1 MEKAAKETTLVDRT
15 SRGLRM
21 EPLTTVH
28 QLEKHLLKMVAKQW
42 YDHERVSYNFVKK
55 LKDKNN
61 LPMKFKH
68 YYDFD
73 KNGILYWIGTNGKT
87 SVDWVNPG
95 QYGLMLVQSSDGRNL
110 PYGQVEDILSRDS
123 VAINCHT
130 NDDSKAWFS
139 VDLGLWIIP
148 TDYTLRHARGYGRS
162 ALRNWLFQ
170 VKRQLHTLNLVL
182 CFIPISFF
190 TDVQRWHK
198 LDYIIFPH

>member
-1 MEKAAKETTLVDRT
+1 MSRRVRFRLEKAVKETTLVDR
-15 SRGLRM
+15 SGRGLRM

-42 YDHERVSYNFVKK
+42 YDHERITYSFVKK

-61 LPMKFKH
+61 IPMKFKH

-73 KNGILYWIGTNGKT
+73 KNGVLYWIGTNGKT

-139 VDLGLWIIP
+139 IDLGLWIIP
-148 TDYTLRHARGYGRS
+148 SDYTLRHARGYGRS

-170 VKRQLHTLNLVL
+170 VRKLL
-182 CFIPISFF
+182 C
-190 TDVQRWHK
+190 
-198 LDYIIFPH
+198 IINF